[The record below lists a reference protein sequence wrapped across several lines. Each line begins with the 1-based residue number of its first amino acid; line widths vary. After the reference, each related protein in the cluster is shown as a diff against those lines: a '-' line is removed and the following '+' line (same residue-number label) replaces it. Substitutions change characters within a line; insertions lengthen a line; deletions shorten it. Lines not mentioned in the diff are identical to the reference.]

1 MKRLIFITCIL
12 LIAIISTIVNYTK
25 SKYGYIGIISVLFG
39 VSSYLIFKELRIL
52 WRFLTAYMFNLR
64 TDFFDKR
71 IERPR
76 LFVYISFGTMA
87 IISLYHYLHIQK
99 ITFFDQY
106 FTTTSLVLLNVV
118 SNMLLTLTWR
128 DNFKETFI
136 TKIQQQI
143 IKRNNKAF
151 EFNEYCLNDLK
162 TLYNNLID
170 NDFIELIDS
179 NTDVN
184 DTDKFAE
191 TLFNGTLPKA
201 PIFMLNMDNIQTKY
215 LWDRLV
221 ANSTGFTLDK
231 FLLIF
236 KNKNSNATRQSIETS
251 FSNNKNFPKRKEDID
266 SCFNFLGKG

>member
-12 LIAIISTIVNYTK
+12 LIAIISTIVNYTR

-52 WRFLTAYMFNLR
+52 WRFITAYMFNIR

-76 LFVYISFGTMA
+76 LFVYMSFGTIA
-87 IISLYHYLHIQK
+87 LISLYHYLHIEK
-99 ITFFDQY
+99 STFFNQY

-128 DNFKETFI
+128 NNFKEQFI

-143 IKRNNKAF
+143 IKRDNRAF

-162 TLYNNLID
+162 ILYNNLID
-170 NDFIELIDS
+170 NDFIELIDP

-191 TLFNGTLPKA
+191 ILFNGTLPEV
-201 PIFMLNMDNIQTKY
+201 PIFMLNMNNIQTKY
-215 LWDRLV
+215 LWDKLE

-236 KNKNSNATRQSIETS
+236 KNKNSSATRGTIESSASNATSA
-251 FSNNKNFPKRKEDID
+251 PKRKEDID
-266 SCFNFLGKG
+266 NCFNF